1 MDALRRTHRRQNRLI
16 STLEPTMVVMLSAY
30 LKPAVTR
37 AINPIARGALR
48 IGLTPNAVTVA
59 GALGLVSSALYFYPR
74 QEFFV
79 GTLVIS
85 FFALSDLF
93 DGAMARISQ
102 SGASKWGGF
111 LDSTIDR
118 ITDSAIL
125 IGLILALLDSNDP
138 LIPVALGALVVGT
151 LVPYIRAKAE
161 SMGIECTGGI
171 AERTERLIIA
181 LTAIGFEGLGIPYA
195 LAIGV
200 WVLLILSVVTVI
212 QRVLI
217 VKAAL

>member
-1 MDALRRTHRRQNRLI
+1 M
-16 STLEPTMVVMLSAY
+16 
-30 LKPAVTR
+30 
-37 AINPIARGALR
+37 
-48 IGLTPNAVTVA
+48 GLTPNVVTFS
-59 GALGLVSSALYFYPR
+59 GAIGLVASALYFYPR
-74 QEFFV
+74 QDFFI
-79 GTLVIS
+79 GTLFIS

-102 SGASKWGGF
+102 TGESKWGGF

-125 IGLILALLDSNDP
+125 LGLTVALIELNDP
-138 LIPVALGALVVGT
+138 LVPVALGALVAGT

-161 SMGIECTGGI
+161 SLGIECSGGI

-195 LAIGV
+195 LTVGV
-200 WVLLILSVVTVI
+200 WLLLMLASVTVV
-212 QRVLI
+212 QRILI
-217 VKAAL
+217 VKAAA